1 MATLDDLRAI
11 AAGLPET
18 VVNEEGQFGLAVPV
32 KGKAKGFVWGWLERI
47 HPKKA
52 RVVNN
57 SVVAVVVPNLTAKE
71 IILGSYD
78 PSQVF
83 TEPHY
88 NNYPAVLVRLEAI
101 DPSDLSELVIEA
113 WRCKA
118 PKALVDAYD
127 ARATN

>member
-11 AAGLPET
+11 AAGLPEVT
-18 VVNEEGQFGLAVPV
+18 VSEEGQFGLSVPV

-57 SVVAVVVPNLTAKE
+57 AVMAVVVPNLTAKE
-71 IILGSYD
+71 VILGSFD
-78 PSQVF
+78 PGKVF

-101 DPSDLSELVIEA
+101 EVHELADLVIEA

-118 PKALVDAYD
+118 PKELVTVYD
-127 ARATN
+127 AKSVE